1 MPMRFFLF
9 ILLTTLSVGIINAQ
23 GKRLTMEDAMLR
35 ARTTLAPQ
43 SLKQL
48 QFVRGTNDIVYL
60 KTSNAIDGWV
70 RAKAQS
76 PDKIT
81 WSLAMPALN
90 QRLRKA
96 GLDTVTQLPAALFQK
111 AYFTAVVNGQKLRF
125 TWDTDSVIVLVPKEV
140 MVQDYLEESTNGYW
154 SYVKD
159 NNLLLQ
165 RGDQVWPVTTD
176 GSADIVYGSTVH
188 QSEFGITK
196 GTFWSPSGKRLA
208 YYRMDQSMV
217 PDYPIVNWGE
227 RPAKV
232 ENLRYPMAGELS
244 HMVTLHVVNPETR
257 KTWQIRTSG
266 PEDQYLTNVCWSPDE
281 RYIYVVI
288 VNREQDH
295 FWVNQYDAESGDFVK
310 TLFEESDDKYAEPLV
325 PMLFVNNRPEFF
337 VWQSRRD
344 GWNHVYL
351 YRTDGTLVRQL
362 TKGNWEVTDVKGVDE
377 KGEWLYVVTTA
388 RSPISRN
395 LQRVSLN
402 TGLLQAITQDEAM
415 HVTSVSSTG
424 DFVIDQFSTPDNPR
438 TIRVINTK
446 SGKSRELLRSANPLA
461 SYALGDMQL
470 FTISN
475 QAGDQL
481 YCRLYKPVGF
491 DSTQKYPVVVYWY
504 GGPHAQMITNG
515 WNGGAGDYWFQYMAQ
530 RGYVVFTVD
539 TRGSAYR
546 GKAFEQSIFRVAGE
560 KQTEDLLSAVAHLK
574 MQPFVDASRM
584 ALFGWSYGGFMTAY
598 FMLHHPGIFKAAVAG
613 GPVID
618 WTFYEIMYTE
628 RYMDKPEENPEGYK
642 ATDLTRKIDQLKG
655 KLLLIHGMQDNV
667 VVMQHSVNLVR
678 AAVSKNIQLDYM
690 IYPGHEHNVLGKDR
704 AHLYQKITDYLQQH
718 LAP

>member
-1 MPMRFFLF
+1 MRFFF
-9 ILLTTLSVGIINAQ
+9 VFLLISLSVRTINAQ
-23 GKRLTMEDAMLR
+23 GKQFTMEEAMLR
-35 ARTTLAPQ
+35 ARNTLAPTT
-43 SLKQL
+43 LKQL
-48 QFVRGTNDIVYL
+48 QFVKGTNDIVYL
-60 KTSNAIDGWV
+60 KSSNATDAWV
-70 RAKAQS
+70 RTKAQS

-81 WSLAMPALN
+81 WLLALPALN

-96 GLDTVTQLPAALFQK
+96 GLDTVKQLPAAQFHK
-111 AYFTAVVNGQKLRF
+111 AFFTAVVNEQKLRF
-125 TWDTDSVIVLVPKEV
+125 DWNKDEVSVLVSKEA
-140 MVQDYLEESTNGYW
+140 MSNEYLEENGAGYV

-159 NNLLLQ
+159 NNLFLQ
-165 RGDQVWPVTTD
+165 RGNQVWPVTTD

-208 YYRMDQSMV
+208 YYRMDQTMV
-217 PDYPIVNWGE
+217 PDYPIVNWSE

-244 HMVTLHVVNPETR
+244 HMVTLHVVDPETR
-257 KTWQIRTSG
+257 KTWQILTSG

-281 RYIYVVI
+281 RFIYIVI

-295 FWVNQYDAESGDFVK
+295 FCVNQYDAESGSFVK

-325 PMLFVNNRPEFF
+325 PMLFVNNHPELF

-362 TKGNWEVTDVKGVDE
+362 TKGNWEVTDVKGFDE
-377 KGEWLYVVTTA
+377 KGEWLYVVSTV

-395 LQRVSLN
+395 LQRISLS
-402 TGLLQAITQDEAM
+402 TGVAQNITEDDAM
-415 HVTSVSSTG
+415 HVFTVSSSG
-424 DFVIDQFSTPDNPR
+424 ELVIDQYSTPDNPR

-446 SGKSRELLRSANPLA
+446 NRKSNEWLRSPNPLA
-461 SYALGDMQL
+461 SYALGDMRI

-475 QAGDQL
+475 QAGDEL

-530 RGYVVFTVD
+530 RGYVVFTID

-546 GKAFEQSIFRVAGE
+546 GKAFEQAIFRVAGE
-560 KQTEDLLSAVAHLK
+560 KQTEDLLQAVAYLK
-574 MQPFVDASRM
+574 AQSYVDASRM
-584 ALFGWSYGGFMTAY
+584 GLFGWSYGGFMTTY
-598 FMLHHPGIFKAAVAG
+598 FMLHHPDIFKAAVAG

-618 WTFYEIMYTE
+618 WKFYEIMYTE
-628 RYMDKPEENPEGYK
+628 RYMDKPEENPAGYQ
-642 ATDLTRKIDQLKG
+642 ATDLSRMIDQLNG

-667 VVMQHSVNLVR
+667 VLMQHSVNLVR
-678 AAVSKNIQLDYM
+678 AAVSKNKQVDYM
-690 IYPGHEHNVLGKDR
+690 IYPGHEHNVVGKDR
-704 AHLYQKITDYLQQH
+704 AHLYQKVTDYLQQH
-718 LAP
+718 LVP